1 MPILVISDIM
11 CRVGPIVHQRC
22 PTAAPDNGVLP
33 RTGEPDDKGMRQV
46 DIPALASLPGSNFSG
61 AEEDTLPVVEQEPCP
76 QKNVYNLL
84 RDAAPSP
91 RQQQLDF
98 SQLFEVSAVNDA
110 GSFAAAEFVLLA
122 RGCWRQLHR
131 HSHYSLDLFEIVA
144 VLNARITKV
153 AACIGEVG
161 DPAPVAAFVEDGGE
175 VDMDSVRKTLS
186 EQSVF
191 STRVLAVATGSI
203 TGEVPVLPPFSDP
216 VFERLVGD
224 KDVGRDA
231 LENLC
236 FDYAQVSP

>member
-1 MPILVISDIM
+1 M
-11 CRVGPIVHQRC
+11 
-22 PTAAPDNGVLP
+22 N
-33 RTGEPDDKGMRQV
+33 
-46 DIPALASLPGSNFSG
+46 
-61 AEEDTLPVVEQEPCP
+61 DT
-76 QKNVYNLL
+76 
-84 RDAAPSP
+84 
-91 RQQQLDF
+91 
-98 SQLFEVSAVNDA
+98 
-110 GSFAAAEFVLLA
+110 GSFAAVEFVLLA

-153 AACIGEVG
+153 AACIGEIG

-203 TGEVPVLPPFSDP
+203 SGEVPVLPPFSDP

-236 FDYAQVSP
+236 FDYAQVNP